1 MHSKIYVYMMIYL
14 IGPMGSGKTTVGK
27 ILSSRLKYQFFDTDE
42 EIKKKIGM
50 SISSIFDEQGESGF
64 RIIESQMLKEL
75 SIKPKSIISTGGGIV
90 LMKENRVIMKNGT
103 CIYLNIDFEEQVKR
117 LADSDDR
124 PLFSKNSDQSIKKT
138 NAAREP
144 FFLDLAD
151 IVVDTS
157 NLNENEV
164 AQQILGSLKS
174 KNEN

>member
-1 MHSKIYVYMMIYL
+1 MHSKIYVCMMIYL
-14 IGPMGSGKTTVGK
+14 IGPMGSGKTTIGK

-50 SISSIFDEQGESGF
+50 SISSIFNKQGESGF
-64 RIIESQMLKEL
+64 RIIESQTLEEL
-75 SIKPKSIISTGGGIV
+75 SIKQKSIISTGGGIV

-103 CIYLNIDFEEQVKR
+103 CIYLKVDFDEQLKR
-117 LADSDDR
+117 LANSDDR
-124 PLFSKNSDQSIKKT
+124 PLVSKNSDGSIEKT
-138 NAAREP
+138 NEAREP

-151 IVVDTS
+151 IVIDTS

-164 AQQILGSLKS
+164 TQQILMSLKS

>member
-1 MHSKIYVYMMIYL
+1 
-14 IGPMGSGKTTVGK
+14 MGSGKTTIGK

-50 SISSIFDEQGESGF
+50 SISSIFNKQGESGF
-64 RIIESQMLKEL
+64 RIIESQTLEEL
-75 SIKPKSIISTGGGIV
+75 SIKQKSIISTGGGIV

-103 CIYLNIDFEEQVKR
+103 CIYLKIDFEEQLKR
-117 LADSDDR
+117 LANSDDR
-124 PLFSKNSDQSIKKT
+124 PLVSKKSDRSIEKS

-151 IVVDTS
+151 IVIDTS

-164 AQQILGSLKS
+164 TQQILSSLKS

>member
-1 MHSKIYVYMMIYL
+1 
-14 IGPMGSGKTTVGK
+14 MGSGKTTIGK

-42 EIKKKIGM
+42 EIKKKTGM
-50 SISSIFDEQGESGF
+50 SISSIFDKQGESGF
-64 RIIESQMLKEL
+64 RIIESQTLEGL
-75 SIKPKSIISTGGGIV
+75 SIKSKSIISTGGGIV

-103 CIYLNIDFEEQVKR
+103 CIYLKIDFEEQLKR
-117 LADSDDR
+117 LANSDDR
-124 PLFSKNSDQSIKKT
+124 PLVSKNFDGSIEKT

-151 IVVDTS
+151 IVIDTS

-164 AQQILGSLKS
+164 TQQILSSLKS

>member
-14 IGPMGSGKTTVGK
+14 IGPMGSGKTTIGK

-50 SISSIFDEQGESGF
+50 SISSIFDKQGESGF
-64 RIIESQMLKEL
+64 RIIESQLLEEL
-75 SIKPKSIISTGGGIV
+75 SAKPESIISTGGGIV

-103 CIYLNIDFEEQVKR
+103 CIYLKIDFGEQLKR
-117 LADSDDR
+117 LTNSDDR
-124 PLFSKNSDQSIKKT
+124 PLFSKNSDESIEKT
-138 NAAREP
+138 NAVREP

-151 IVVDTS
+151 IVIDTS

-164 AQQILGSLKS
+164 TQQILSSLES

>member
-14 IGPMGSGKTTVGK
+14 IGPMGSGKTTIGK

-50 SISSIFDEQGESGF
+50 SISSIFDKQGESRF
-64 RIIESQMLKEL
+64 RIIESQILEEL
-75 SIKPKSIISTGGGIV
+75 SIKTKSIISTGGGIV

-103 CIYLNIDFEEQVKR
+103 CIYLKIDFDEQLKR
-117 LADSDDR
+117 LANSDDR
-124 PLFSKNSDQSIKKT
+124 PLVSKNSDGSIKKI
-138 NAAREP
+138 NEAREP

-151 IVVDTS
+151 IVIDTS

-164 AQQILGSLKS
+164 TQQILSSLKS

>member
-1 MHSKIYVYMMIYL
+1 MMIYL
-14 IGPMGSGKTTVGK
+14 IGPMGSGKTTIGK

-42 EIKKKIGM
+42 EIKKKKGM
-50 SISSIFDEQGESGF
+50 SISSIFDKQGESGF
-64 RIIESQMLKEL
+64 RIIESQILEEL
-75 SIKPKSIISTGGGIV
+75 SIKSKSIISTGGGIV

-103 CIYLNIDFEEQVKR
+103 CIYLKIDFDEQLKR
-117 LADSDDR
+117 LANSDDR
-124 PLFSKNSDQSIKKT
+124 PLVSKNSDVSIEKT

-151 IVVDTS
+151 IVIDTS

-164 AQQILGSLKS
+164 TQQILSSLKS

>member
-1 MHSKIYVYMMIYL
+1 MHSKIYVCMMIYL
-14 IGPMGSGKTTVGK
+14 IGPMGSGKTTIGK

-50 SISSIFDEQGESGF
+50 SISSIFDKQGESGF
-64 RIIESQMLKEL
+64 RIIESQTLKEL
-75 SIKPKSIISTGGGIV
+75 SIKSKSIISTGGGIV

-103 CIYLNIDFEEQVKR
+103 CIYLKIDFEEQLKR
-117 LADSDDR
+117 LANSDDR
-124 PLFSKNSDQSIKKT
+124 PLISKNSDGSIEKT

-151 IVVDTS
+151 IVIDTS

-164 AQQILGSLKS
+164 TQQILSSLKS

>member
-1 MHSKIYVYMMIYL
+1 MHSKIYVCMMIYL
-14 IGPMGSGKTTVGK
+14 IGPMGSGKTTIGK

-50 SISSIFDEQGESGF
+50 SISSIFDKQGESGF
-64 RIIESQMLKEL
+64 RIIESQLLEEL
-75 SIKPKSIISTGGGIV
+75 SAKSESIISTGGGIV

-103 CIYLNIDFEEQVKR
+103 CIYLKIDFGEQLKR
-117 LADSDDR
+117 LTNSDDR
-124 PLFSKNSDQSIKKT
+124 PLVSKNSDGSIEMT

-151 IVVDTS
+151 IVIDTS

-164 AQQILGSLKS
+164 TQQILSSLKS

>member
-1 MHSKIYVYMMIYL
+1 
-14 IGPMGSGKTTVGK
+14 MGSGKTTIGK

-50 SISSIFDEQGESGF
+50 SISSIFDKQGESGF
-64 RIIESQMLKEL
+64 RIIESQILEEL
-75 SIKPKSIISTGGGIV
+75 SIKSKSIISTGGGIV

-103 CIYLNIDFEEQVKR
+103 CIYLKIDFEEQLKR
-117 LADSDDR
+117 LANSDDR
-124 PLFSKNSDQSIKKT
+124 PLVSKNSDGSIEKT

-151 IVVDTS
+151 IVIDTS

-164 AQQILGSLKS
+164 TQKILSSLKS

>member
-1 MHSKIYVYMMIYL
+1 MHSKIYVCMMIYL
-14 IGPMGSGKTTVGK
+14 IGPMGSGKTTIGK

-42 EIKKKIGM
+42 EIKKKTGM
-50 SISSIFDEQGESGF
+50 SISSIFDKQGESGF
-64 RIIESQMLKEL
+64 RIIESQTLEEL
-75 SIKPKSIISTGGGIV
+75 SIKQKSIISTGGGIV

-103 CIYLNIDFEEQVKR
+103 CIYLKIDFEEQLKR
-117 LADSDDR
+117 LANSDDR
-124 PLFSKNSDQSIKKT
+124 PLVSKNFDGSIEKT

-151 IVVDTS
+151 IVIDTS

-164 AQQILGSLKS
+164 TQQILSSLKR

>member
-1 MHSKIYVYMMIYL
+1 MHSKIYVCMMIYL
-14 IGPMGSGKTTVGK
+14 IGPMGSGKTTIGK

-50 SISSIFDEQGESGF
+50 SISSIFNKQGESGF
-64 RIIESQMLKEL
+64 RIIESQTLEEL
-75 SIKPKSIISTGGGIV
+75 SIKQKSIISTGGGIV

-103 CIYLNIDFEEQVKR
+103 CIYLKIDFEEQLKR
-117 LADSDDR
+117 LANSDDR
-124 PLFSKNSDQSIKKT
+124 PLVSKNSDGSIEKT

-151 IVVDTS
+151 IVIDTS

-164 AQQILGSLKS
+164 TQKILSSLKS

>member
-1 MHSKIYVYMMIYL
+1 
-14 IGPMGSGKTTVGK
+14 MGSGKTTVGK

-42 EIKKKIGM
+42 EIKKKMGM
-50 SISSIFDEQGESGF
+50 SISSIFDKQGESRF
-64 RIIESQMLKEL
+64 RIIESQMLEEL
-75 SIKPKSIISTGGGIV
+75 SIKQKSIISTGGGIV

-103 CIYLNIDFEEQVKR
+103 CIYLKIDFEEQLKR
-117 LADSDDR
+117 LANSDDR
-124 PLFSKNSDQSIKKT
+124 PLVSKNSDGSIEKT

-151 IVVDTS
+151 IVIDTS

-164 AQQILGSLKS
+164 TQQILSSLKS

>member
-1 MHSKIYVYMMIYL
+1 
-14 IGPMGSGKTTVGK
+14 MGSGKTTIGK

-50 SISSIFDEQGESGF
+50 SISSIFDKQGESGF
-64 RIIESQMLKEL
+64 RIIESQTLKEL
-75 SIKPKSIISTGGGIV
+75 SIKSKSIISTGGGIV

-103 CIYLNIDFEEQVKR
+103 CIYLKIDFEEQLKR
-117 LADSDDR
+117 LANSDDR
-124 PLFSKNSDQSIKKT
+124 PLLSKKSDGSIEKT

-151 IVVDTS
+151 IVIDTS

-164 AQQILGSLKS
+164 TQQILSSLIS

>member
-1 MHSKIYVYMMIYL
+1 
-14 IGPMGSGKTTVGK
+14 MGSGKTTIGK

-50 SISSIFDEQGESGF
+50 SISSIFDKQGESGF
-64 RIIESQMLKEL
+64 RIIESQLLEEL
-75 SIKPKSIISTGGGIV
+75 SAKSESIISTGGGIV

-103 CIYLNIDFEEQVKR
+103 CIYLKIDFDEQLKR
-117 LADSDDR
+117 LANSDDR
-124 PLFSKNSDQSIKKT
+124 PLVSKNSDGSIEKT
-138 NAAREP
+138 NEAREP

-151 IVVDTS
+151 IVIDTS

-164 AQQILGSLKS
+164 TQQILSSLES

>member
-14 IGPMGSGKTTVGK
+14 IGPMGSGKTTIGK

-50 SISSIFDEQGESGF
+50 SISSIFDKHGESGF
-64 RIIESQMLKEL
+64 RIIESQTLEEL
-75 SIKPKSIISTGGGIV
+75 SIKPNSIISTGGGIV
-90 LMKENRVIMKNGT
+90 LMKENRDIMKNGT
-103 CIYLNIDFEEQVKR
+103 CIYLKIDFEEQLKR
-117 LADSDDR
+117 LANSNDR
-124 PLFSKNSDQSIKKT
+124 PLVSKKPDGSIKKT
-138 NAAREP
+138 NTAREP

-151 IVVDTS
+151 IVIDTS

-164 AQQILGSLKS
+164 TQQILSSLKN

>member
-14 IGPMGSGKTTVGK
+14 IGPMGSGKTTIGK

-50 SISSIFDEQGESGF
+50 SISSIFDKQGESGF
-64 RIIESQMLKEL
+64 RIIESQTLEEL

-90 LMKENRVIMKNGT
+90 LMKGNRVIMKNGT
-103 CIYLNIDFEEQVKR
+103 CIYLKIDFDEQLKR
-117 LADSDDR
+117 LANSDDR
-124 PLFSKNSDQSIKKT
+124 PLVSKNSDGSIKKT
-138 NAAREP
+138 NEAREP

-151 IVVDTS
+151 IVINTS

-164 AQQILGSLKS
+164 TQQILSSLKS

>member
-1 MHSKIYVYMMIYL
+1 MHSKIYVCMMIYL
-14 IGPMGSGKTTVGK
+14 IGPMGSGKTTIGK

-42 EIKKKIGM
+42 EIKKKKGM
-50 SISSIFDEQGESGF
+50 SISSIFDKQGESGF
-64 RIIESQMLKEL
+64 RIIESQILEEL

-103 CIYLNIDFEEQVKR
+103 CIYLKIDFDEQLKR
-117 LADSDDR
+117 LANSDDR
-124 PLFSKNSDQSIKKT
+124 PLVSKNSGGSIKKT
-138 NAAREP
+138 NEAREP

-151 IVVDTS
+151 IVIDTS

-164 AQQILGSLKS
+164 TQQILSSLKS

>member
-1 MHSKIYVYMMIYL
+1 MHSKIYVCMMIYL
-14 IGPMGSGKTTVGK
+14 IGPMGSGKTTIGK

-42 EIKKKIGM
+42 EIKKKTGM
-50 SISSIFDEQGESGF
+50 SISSIFDKQGESGF
-64 RIIESQMLKEL
+64 RIIESETLEGL
-75 SIKPKSIISTGGGIV
+75 SIKAKSIISTGGGIV

-103 CIYLNIDFEEQVKR
+103 CIYLKIDFEEQLKR
-117 LADSDDR
+117 LANSDDR
-124 PLFSKNSDQSIKKT
+124 PLVSKNFDGSIEKT

-151 IVVDTS
+151 IVIDTS

-164 AQQILGSLKS
+164 TQQILSSLKS